1 VPGCAL
7 FATGQTLGVFSRR
20 VQFPGDAGAPT
31 AARRFVRTMLAKVRR
46 DDLADDA
53 ILLTSELCENAVM
66 HAGTGFSVQLV
77 LDGDMLTVTVT
88 DHGPTPMELRRS
100 GQPLPSREDTGG
112 RGLLLVNTVADA
124 WGSRHDRDGHQV
136 WFTLGSVVTAPPAP
150 PAEVPA
156 AWPDPA
162 TARWLLHLPVTDDVP
177 LPAVVTE
184 LTRRLGDVLG
194 AAGVA
199 VLLDGDAGPEEVAG
213 WGDRTTRPAVVMPL
227 PLTSPRAGRLVVHGD
242 ESLATPTTAELAQ
255 LTAQRVVLAVEADQ
269 QHSADRERWLWMTYL
284 AEATEMFSNSLDV
297 RLTAAIVPQV
307 LVPRLGRWCA
317 LHLFDQRGRLR
328 LEALT
333 HEDEDVLADLRDRL
347 APLGEPDGALSVL
360 LDDGADAAGLGA
372 PLDAV
377 AMPLRVGGRAIGT
390 IIVGRPAERSHR
402 AEEMLIV
409 TELARRAAQAI
420 DNAQRDSEHVAT
432 SQALQQ
438 ALLPRALPQAEG
450 VEFAAAYLPESTG
463 ADVGGDFYDVL
474 ALGPDRWFAVVGDVC
489 GKGPRAAARTGLVRD
504 VLRVLLR
511 DGQSLDRTFEL
522 LNEMMLEAGDPSQ
535 FATVALALIT
545 RQHTEPASVEV
556 ELVLAGHEQP
566 ALVYADGNVSYQGRH
581 GSAVGLVRKFAVHP
595 TRHVLLAGDTLV
607 FYTDGVTEHRRGTE
621 LFGQARL
628 AKALRRTAN
637 RTADGLI
644 TAVRQAV
651 EDFSA
656 ETHRDDIAIV
666 AVQVPPGAPAGPLT

>member
-1 VPGCAL
+1 
-7 FATGQTLGVFSRR
+7 
-20 VQFPGDAGAPT
+20 
-31 AARRFVRTMLAKVRR
+31 MLAKARR

-53 ILLTSELCENAVM
+53 VLLASELCENAVL
-66 HAGTGFSVQLV
+66 HAGTGFTIELVV
-77 LDGDMLTVTVT
+77 LDGGAVTITVSDQGTLAL
-88 DHGPTPMELRRS
+88 ELRRN
-100 GQPLPSREDTGG
+100 GQSNG
-112 RGLLLVNTVADA
+112 RGLTLVAGVADA
-124 WGSRHDRDGHQV
+124 WGTRHDRHGHQV
-136 WFTLGSVVTAPPAP
+136 WFTLGATPAGPPARLVEP
-150 PAEVPA
+150 PAT
-156 AWPDPA
+156 WPDPDR
-162 TARWLLHLPVTDDVP
+162 TRWLVYLPMGDDAPLPV
-177 LPAVVTE
+177 VVAE
-184 LTRRLGDVLG
+184 LARRLGDVLA

-199 VLLDGDAGPEEVAG
+199 VLLDTDHGTEELAGC
-213 WGDRTTRPAVVMPL
+213 GDRTQHAEVVVPL
-227 PLTSPRAGRLVVHGD
+227 PLTPPRAGRLVVHGD
-242 ESLATPTTAELAQ
+242 EALATPSAAELAQ
-255 LTAQRVVLAVEADQ
+255 LTALRIALAVEADQ

-317 LHLFDQRGRLR
+317 LHLLDQRGRLG

-333 HEDEDVLADLRDRL
+333 HVDEEALGDLRADM
-347 APLGEPDGALSVL
+347 APLAEQAGALRVL
-360 LDDGADAAGLGA
+360 LEDGADAAALGT
-372 PLDAV
+372 PFDGV

-390 IIVGRPAERSHR
+390 ISLGRPAERAHQP
-402 AEEMLIV
+402 EELLIV
-409 TELARRAAQAI
+409 TELARRAAQAV
-420 DNAQRDSEHVAT
+420 DNAQRDSAHVAT

-450 VEFAAAYLPESTG
+450 IEFAAAYLPESAG

-474 ALGPDRWFAVVGDVC
+474 TLGPNRWFAVVGDVC

-511 DGQSLDRTFEL
+511 DGQSLSRSFEL

-545 RQHTEPASVEV
+545 RQHTDPASVEV

-566 ALVYADGNVSYQGRH
+566 ALVYSDGNVSYLGRH

-607 FYTDGVTEHRRGTE
+607 FYTDGVTEHRRGAE
-621 LFGQARL
+621 LFGQGRL
-628 AKALRRTAN
+628 AKALRRAGN
-637 RTADGLI
+637 RTPDGLI

-651 EDFSA
+651 EDFSV
-656 ETHRDDIAIV
+656 EPHRDDIAIV
-666 AVQVPPGAPAGPLT
+666 AVQVPHAT

>member
-1 VPGCAL
+1 
-7 FATGQTLGVFSRR
+7 
-20 VQFPGDAGAPT
+20 
-31 AARRFVRTMLAKVRR
+31 MLAKVRR

-53 ILLTSELCENAVM
+53 VLLASELCENAVQ
-66 HAGTGFSVQLV
+66 HAGTGFVIELTV
-77 LDGDMLTVTVT
+77 DGDEVTVTVT
-88 DHGPTPMELRRS
+88 DHGPTPMELRRA
-100 GQPLPSREDTGG
+100 GQPVPAPEDYGG
-112 RGLLLVNTVADA
+112 RGLALVGAVADA
-124 WGSRHDRDGHQV
+124 WGSRHDRNGHQV
-136 WFTLGSVVTAPPAP
+136 WFTLGRQVAEPPEATG
-150 PAEVPA
+150 EVPA
-156 AWPDPA
+156 AWPDPDA
-162 TARWLLHLPVTDDVP
+162 ARWLLHLPVADDAP
-177 LPAVVTE
+177 LPVVLTE
-184 LTRRLGDVLG
+184 LARRLSDVLG
-194 AAGVA
+194 ASGVS
-199 VLLDGDAGPEEVAG
+199 VLLDTESGTEELAGC
-213 WGDRTTRPAVVMPL
+213 GDRTGRAVVVLPL
-227 PLTSPRAGRLVVHGD
+227 PLTSPMAGRLSVHGD
-242 ESLATPTTAELAQ
+242 DRLVTPAVAELAQ
-255 LTAQRVVLAVEADQ
+255 LTAMRVALAVEADQ

-307 LVPRLGRWCA
+307 LVPRLGHWCA
-317 LHLFDQRGRLR
+317 LHLLDQRGRPR

-333 HEDEDVLADLRDRL
+333 HVDEDALAGLRDDL
-347 APLGEPDGALSVL
+347 APLAEQDGALSIL
-360 LDDGADAAGLGA
+360 LDDGADAAGLGS
-372 PLDAV
+372 PLDGV

-390 IIVGRPAERSHR
+390 VSVGRRGDRAHR
-402 AEEMLIV
+402 PEELMII

-420 DNAQRDSEHVAT
+420 DNAQRDSAHVAT

-474 ALGPDRWFAVVGDVC
+474 ALGQDRWIAVVGDVC

-545 RQHTEPASVEV
+545 RQRTEPASVEV

-566 ALVYADGNVSYQGRH
+566 ALVYADGNVSYLGTH

-607 FYTDGVTEHRRGTE
+607 FYTDGVTEHRRGAE
-621 LFGQARL
+621 LFGPDRL
-628 AKALRRTAN
+628 AKALRRAGN

-651 EDFSA
+651 DDFSV
-656 ETHRDDIAIV
+656 EQHRDDIAIV
-666 AVQVPPGAPAGPLT
+666 AVRVPPGGEPGSLA

>member
-1 VPGCAL
+1 
-7 FATGQTLGVFSRR
+7 
-20 VQFPGDAGAPT
+20 
-31 AARRFVRTMLAKVRR
+31 MLAKSRR

-53 ILLTSELCENAVM
+53 VLLTSELCENAVM
-66 HAGTGFSVQLV
+66 HAGTGFVVELV
-77 LDGDMLTVTVT
+77 LADDELTVTVT
-88 DHGPTPMELRRS
+88 DHGPTPMELRRAGKS
-100 GQPLPSREDTGG
+100 LLERENAGG
-112 RGLLLVNTVADA
+112 RGLMLVDAIADA
-124 WGSRHDRDGHQV
+124 WGSRHDRDGHRV
-136 WFTLGSVVTAPPAP
+136 WFTLGSVVTEPPAP
-150 PAEVPA
+150 PAEVPTT
-156 AWPDPA
+156 WPDPA
-162 TARWLLHLPVTDDVP
+162 TARWLLHLPVADEDVP

-194 AAGVA
+194 ASGVA
-199 VLLDGDAGPEEVAG
+199 VLLDGVAGTEELAG
-213 WGDRTTRPAVVMPL
+213 WGDRSGRPTVVVPL
-227 PLTSPRAGRLVVHGD
+227 PLTPPGAGRVVVHGD

-333 HEDEDVLADLRDRL
+333 HVDENVLAELREEL
-347 APLGEPDGALSVL
+347 APLAEPNGALAVL
-360 LDDGADAAGLGA
+360 LADGADAAGLGS

-377 AMPLRVGGRAIGT
+377 AMPLRVGGRALGT
-390 IIVGRPAERSHR
+390 VIVGRPGERSHR
-402 AEEMLIV
+402 PEEMLIV

-474 ALGPDRWFAVVGDVC
+474 SLGQDRWFAVVGDVC

-566 ALVYADGNVSYQGRH
+566 ALVYADGNVSYLGKH
-581 GSAVGLVRKFAVHP
+581 GSAVGLVRRFAVHP

-607 FYTDGVTEHRRGTE
+607 FYTDGVTEHRRGAE

-628 AKALRRTAN
+628 AKALRRAGN

-644 TAVRQAV
+644 TGVRQAV

-656 ETHRDDIAIV
+656 EPHRDDIAIV
-666 AVQVPPGAPAGPLT
+666 AVQVPPGASAGPPT